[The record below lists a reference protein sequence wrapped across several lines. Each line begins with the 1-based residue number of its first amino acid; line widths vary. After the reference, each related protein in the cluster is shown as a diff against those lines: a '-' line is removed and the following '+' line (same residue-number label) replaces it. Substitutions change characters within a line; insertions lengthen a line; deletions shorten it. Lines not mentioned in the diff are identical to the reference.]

1 MSQAQETRVMI
12 LRKAFALIY
21 KRGYQATSIDDIVA
35 TTSVTKGAFF
45 YHFPNKEKLGL
56 ALINE
61 VMYPG
66 LIPYMSDSL
75 NRSGDV
81 RKDIYDM
88 MSNLLLKAPFIRVE
102 YGCPAVNLIEEM
114 APLNESFRKALTRI
128 IKEWQGA
135 IEAAFIKAQHEGQL
149 AATHNPKQMA
159 LYITANYSGV
169 RNLGK
174 IFGKSAYVAF
184 LREFKNYIDE
194 L

>member
-1 MSQAQETRVMI
+1 MSQAQETRGMI
-12 LRKAFALIY
+12 LRKAFELIY

-75 NRSGDV
+75 NRSGNV
-81 RKDIYDM
+81 RKDIYNM

-135 IEAAFIKAQHEGQL
+135 IETAFIKAQHEGQL
-149 AATHNPKQMA
+149 AATHNSKQMA
-159 LYITANYSGV
+159 LYITANYGGV
-169 RNLGK
+169 RNMGK
-174 IFGKSAYVAF
+174 IFGESAYIAF
-184 LREFKNYIDE
+184 LQEFKNYIDQ